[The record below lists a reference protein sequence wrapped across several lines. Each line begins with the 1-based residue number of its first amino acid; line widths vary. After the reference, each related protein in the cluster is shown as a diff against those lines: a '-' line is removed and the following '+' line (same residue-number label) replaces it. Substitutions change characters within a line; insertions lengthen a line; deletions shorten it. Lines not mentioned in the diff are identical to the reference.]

1 MSKRYENLM
10 KRIHAGE
17 NILLDGAT
25 GSELENR
32 GIKMDNSWCGTA
44 SLESDTLKQIH
55 KDYIEAGSSIITT
68 NTYATNR
75 MILETAGV
83 DNQFKEI
90 NLSAIN
96 AAIEAREECGR
107 DDVLIAGSLSHQIP
121 YEDAFETQEERE
133 KFKKKLTPEYFQKSF
148 DELAFFLADNGCDFI
163 LLELMYRPDRIEIIF
178 DSASKAG
185 LPVWAGFSSRNKDGL
200 IALTTDYDYSFK
212 KMISNVKHHKLDAV
226 GIMHCEINVIEQSI
240 KELKEVY
247 DLPVMAYP
255 EVAVFNFPHY
265 DMSNVIS
272 PDDYLI
278 VNFDKLANNT
288 FFRNAPNQVFWFSRK
303 SFVQLG
309 VINELQGTHFHSN
322 RIHSNIHCHSEF
334 KVNKMRIVRQ
344 ENRQNLL
351 DK

>member
-1 MSKRYENLM
+1 MMSERYENLM

-96 AAIEAREECGR
+96 AALEAREECGR

-121 YEDAFETQEERE
+121 YEDAFETQEER
-133 KFKKKLTPEYFQKSF
+133 
-148 DELAFFLADNGCDFI
+148 DNGCDFI

-226 GIMHCEINVIEQSI
+226 GIMHCDIGVIEESI

-247 DLPVMAYP
+247 DLPIMAYP
-255 EVAVFNFPHY
+255 EVAVFKFPHY
-265 DMSNVIS
+265 DMSNVIP

-278 VNFDKLANNT
+278 EAKKWKDAGAQIIGGCCGTTVEHIKLL
-288 FFRNAPNQVFWFSRK
+288 NQ
-303 SFVQLG
+303 L
-309 VINELQGTHFHSN
+309 
-322 RIHSNIHCHSEF
+322 
-334 KVNKMRIVRQ
+334 
-344 ENRQNLL
+344 
-351 DK
+351 